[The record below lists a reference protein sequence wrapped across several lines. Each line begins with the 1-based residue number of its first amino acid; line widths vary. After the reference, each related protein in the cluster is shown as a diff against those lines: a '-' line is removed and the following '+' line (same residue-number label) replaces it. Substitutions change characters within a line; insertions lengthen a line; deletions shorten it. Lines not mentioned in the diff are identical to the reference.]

1 MILKMRVFKSK
12 IKKKYIDDLK
22 NQISNGRIINWSPE
36 KNKNAGLKFKDLK
49 YILNYWKTKFDWEK
63 QEEVLNKFNQ
73 YKLKINDVDLHFLHI
88 KSSFKNAKPLML
100 IHGWPGSIFE
110 FLDIIPMLSNPIG
123 KNKNDFLPFDL
134 VVPSLPNVGYS
145 FSLNQKPKDL
155 DQIASIFL
163 KLMNKI
169 GYKKYFIQGGDL
181 GSFIASIMAVKKP
194 KRVLGI
200 HINML
205 PLPRGL
211 NKKPKNKLEQKFFL
225 DLKNWM
231 HFETGYQAIQGTKPF
246 TVAHALNSSPIALCS
261 YISEKFY
268 SWTDNKGKLFKTINI
283 DRMLA
288 NISLYWFTG
297 CIGGSFWPYY
307 IRHRSDWP
315 IDKNKPIEVPTGY
328 SEFPKELF
336 LPPKTLA
343 EQFYKQINF
352 WKKHKTGGHFAA
364 LEQPDEL
371 VLDINDF
378 VKKNI

>member
-1 MILKMRVFKSK
+1 M
-12 IKKKYIDDLK
+12 
-22 NQISNGRIINWSPE
+22 
-36 KNKNAGLKFKDLK
+36 
-49 YILNYWKTKFDWEK
+49 
-63 QEEVLNKFNQ
+63 
-73 YKLKINDVDLHFLHI
+73 KINDVDLHFLHI

>member
-1 MILKMRVFKSK
+1 MRVFKSK

-123 KNKNDFLPFDL
+123 KNKNDFVPFDL
-134 VVPSLPNVGYS
+134 VIPSLPNVGYS
-145 FSLNQKPKDL
+145 FSLKQKPMDL
-155 DQIASIFL
+155 DQIALIFL

>member
-1 MILKMRVFKSK
+1 MRVFKSK

-231 HFETGYQAIQGTKPF
+231 HFETGYQAIRGTKPF

>member
-1 MILKMRVFKSK
+1 MRVFKSK

-73 YKLKINDVDLHFLHI
+73 YTLKINDVDLHFLHI

>member
-1 MILKMRVFKSK
+1 MRVFKSK
-12 IKKKYIDDLK
+12 IKKKYIHDLK

-163 KLMNKI
+163 NLMNKI

-307 IRHRSDWP
+307 IRHKSDWP

-343 EQFYKQINF
+343 EQFYKQIIF

>member
-1 MILKMRVFKSK
+1 
-12 IKKKYIDDLK
+12 
-22 NQISNGRIINWSPE
+22 
-36 KNKNAGLKFKDLK
+36 
-49 YILNYWKTKFDWEK
+49 
-63 QEEVLNKFNQ
+63 
-73 YKLKINDVDLHFLHI
+73 
-88 KSSFKNAKPLML
+88 
-100 IHGWPGSIFE
+100 
-110 FLDIIPMLSNPIG
+110 
-123 KNKNDFLPFDL
+123 
-134 VVPSLPNVGYS
+134 
-145 FSLNQKPKDL
+145 
-155 DQIASIFL
+155 
-163 KLMNKI
+163 
-169 GYKKYFIQGGDL
+169 
-181 GSFIASIMAVKKP
+181 
-194 KRVLGI
+194 
-200 HINML
+200 ML

>member
-1 MILKMRVFKSK
+1 MRVFKSK

-73 YKLKINDVDLHFLHI
+73 YKLRINDVDLHFLHI